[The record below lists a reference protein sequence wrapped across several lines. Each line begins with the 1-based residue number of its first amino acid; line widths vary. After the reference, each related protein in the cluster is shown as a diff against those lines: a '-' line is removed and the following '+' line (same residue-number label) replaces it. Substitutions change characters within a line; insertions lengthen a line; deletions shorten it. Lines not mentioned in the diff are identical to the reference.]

1 MTCSSSTDIKYVIIL
16 LLGILD
22 ILARQVEEFGG
33 PYTKKIV
40 SGNIKKSYLNKKY
53 LQYQNR
59 KLRVL

>member
-1 MTCSSSTDIKYVIIL
+1 MTCSTDIKYVIIL
-16 LLGILD
+16 LSGILD
-22 ILARQVEEFGG
+22 TLARQVEEFGG

-40 SGNIKKSYLNKKY
+40 LGNIKKSYLYKKY